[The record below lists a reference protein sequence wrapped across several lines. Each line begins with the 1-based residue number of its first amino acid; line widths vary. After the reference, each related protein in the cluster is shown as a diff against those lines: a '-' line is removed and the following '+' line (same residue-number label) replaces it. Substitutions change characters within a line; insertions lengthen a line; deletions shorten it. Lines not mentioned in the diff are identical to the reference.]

1 MGNIW
6 LTSGFALIL
15 AGTGLASAAQAA
27 EPAMSCL
34 AEGSM
39 REVIAAKK
47 VVAPAAALKAARGQV
62 PGADI
67 VRANLCWRGETLYYV
82 VTALKRDGHVV
93 PVRVDA
99 VSGKVA
105 SDR

>member
-1 MGNIW
+1 MGKFW
-6 LTSGFALIL
+6 LTSSIALL
-15 AGTGLASAAQAA
+15 LSTAVHA
-27 EPAMSCL
+27 EQPALTCL
-34 AEGSM
+34 PEGSM

-67 VRANLCWRGETLYYV
+67 VRASLCWRGETLYYV
-82 VTALKRDGHVV
+82 VTALKRDGRVV